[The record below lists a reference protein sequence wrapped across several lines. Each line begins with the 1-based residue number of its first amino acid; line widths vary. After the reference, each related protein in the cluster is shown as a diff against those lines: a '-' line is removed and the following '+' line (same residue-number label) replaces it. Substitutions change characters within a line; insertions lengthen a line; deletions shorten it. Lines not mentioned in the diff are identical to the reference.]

1 MDNSPKYIHLANWL
15 RAGIREG
22 RQRPGDKL
30 HSENTLCRMFS
41 LSRQTVR
48 QAIGILEQEGLV
60 VRRRGSGTYV
70 SRPGERPDTAAS
82 RIVAVVIT
90 YPDSYIF
97 PAIIQ
102 GIERVLSAQGYSML
116 LTVTHNQPAGEA
128 LALRRLM
135 ENRVA
140 GLLAEPAKSGLPS
153 LCLPDYRRLSEDGL
167 PIIFMNAKHPE
178 LDLPCVRLDDRAAG
192 RMATEHLLQKGHQR
206 IAGLF
211 KSDDSQGHLRYL
223 GYMEAL
229 RDRGVDADPQD
240 IHWFTTEDLPHMGLM
255 TDRLLRSLSGCT
267 GLVCYNDNVAYP
279 LCQHLRGQGL
289 YVPGDLSVVSVDNA
303 EPGSGSHTP
312 LTTIAHPMQRL
323 GEAAASA
330 LLERVQNP
338 EAPAD
343 RLFEPQL
350 IVRTSVRE
358 LAPV

>member
-30 HSENTLCRMFS
+30 HSENTLCRMFG

-48 QAIGILEQEGLV
+48 QAIGLLEQENLV

-70 SRPGERPDTAAS
+70 AWPGGKPGAGQSRLIS
-82 RIVAVVIT
+82 VVIT

-102 GIERVLSAQGYSML
+102 GIEGVLTSQGYGML
-116 LTVTHNQPAGEA
+116 LTVTHNQPASEA
-128 LALRRLM
+128 RALHQLM

-153 LCLPDYRRLSEDGL
+153 LCLSDYRDLSESGL
-167 PIIFMNAKHPE
+167 PIVFMNAKHPG
-178 LDLPCVRLDDRAAG
+178 LDLPCVRMDDRAVG
-192 RMATEHLLQKGHQR
+192 YTATEHLLQKGHRR

-229 RDRGVDADPQD
+229 RDRGLEADPQN
-240 IHWFTTEDLPHMGLM
+240 IIWFTTEDIPHAGAV
-255 TDRLLRSLSGCT
+255 TDRLLHALRGCT
-267 GLVCYNDNVAYP
+267 GLVCYNDAIAYP
-279 LCQHLRGQGL
+279 LCQRLRKHGIDI
-289 YVPGDLSVVSVDNA
+289 PGDLSVVGVDNA
-303 EPGSGSHTP
+303 EQGLSSPAP

-323 GEAAASA
+323 GEAAATA
-330 LLERVQNP
+330 LLDRINDP
-338 EAPAD
+338 AAPAD
-343 RLFEPQL
+343 ILFEPRL
-350 IVRTSVRE
+350 IVRASVRE
-358 LAPV
+358 LALV